1 MGVGNGNGKWKVEN
15 GNSVAFG
22 TTPEGC
28 SISRD
33 MRSKSEIC
41 LVLLLL
47 LLPILFFC
55 SCTYIF
61 LLLLIRF
68 YEDYAL
74 MITQ

>member
-1 MGVGNGNGKWKVEN
+1 MEEGNGN

-41 LVLLLL
+41 LALLLL
-47 LLPILFFC
+47 YYFPFFHVFRCCRLPLL
-55 SCTYIF
+55 
-61 LLLLIRF
+61 RF